1 MGYLCLLH
9 HGLGHYKLLKN
20 LLLAVLAPAEPCLPK
35 ITVLKGKEEFI
46 SSFDGLI
53 IKVLFT
59 GSRSY
64 SLEDFTSES
73 LTSYGTDNITGIL
86 FFANETDPFKENV
99 FLLRDV
105 NVALLTG
112 LEGGKSL
119 LKVLLNLISIRC
131 CLIQGIS

>member
-1 MGYLCLLH
+1 M
-9 HGLGHYKLLKN
+9 LKN
-20 LLLAVLAPAEPCLPK
+20 LLLTVLTPAEPCLPK
-35 ITVLKGKEEFI
+35 ITVLEGEEEFL
-46 SSFDGLI
+46 SSFDGPI

-64 SLEDFTSES
+64 SLEDFTAES

-86 FFANETDPFKENV
+86 FFANETDPFEENV

-112 LEGGKSL
+112 LEGGKRL
-119 LKVLLNLISIRC
+119 LKVLFYLITIRC